1 IRRALGRRLPRW
13 HIPMSVLAALGRAG
27 DMIGHV
33 SRRRFLFDSDA
44 LVKLVGSAWYSS
56 ERIARELG
64 YRPTLTFE
72 EALPDMITWYR
83 EAKA

>member
-1 IRRALGRRLPRW
+1 
-13 HIPMSVLAALGRAG
+13 
-27 DMIGHV
+27 MIGHV

-56 ERIARELG
+56 ERIARELD
-64 YRPTLTFE
+64 YRPALTFE